1 MKKLLILLFSLLIS
15 FNSYGDS
22 SDKTFCFG
30 TGDAVILS
38 DSIYLLNDL
47 TKPFSGTNLCKYE
60 NGQIKQEEYFKDG
73 KCTSGC

>member
-1 MKKLLILLFSLLIS
+1 MKKLLLLFSILIS

-22 SDKTFCFG
+22 SNKTFCFG

-47 TKPFSGTNLCKYE
+47 TKPFSGTNLCNLKLMYASVRD
-60 NGQIKQEEYFKDG
+60 NLKFKWI
-73 KCTSGC
+73 